1 MAHTLLIV
9 NTMFRPSQTALQ
21 RYKVRRGFPV
31 VPPRHTT
38 NWYLLGLLALAP
50 VALSLFLRNQAVPAP
65 SSVNLTYELDLT
77 RVAERRLGI
86 TMIIRG
92 DLPGSV
98 TLELPRGTLGEAGA
112 GVRITGLK
120 AQSLSRPGEKTR
132 ELAVERVPRGWRLAT
147 HGSQRIG
154 VSYSVVVKNPS
165 GRETDIRKYITAPV
179 NGGIRAAGYEIFL
192 QPQDMTAGSLTLAV
206 HNPADLPFVAPWP
219 ALVYRGDDRPP
230 RPDLVSRADLA
241 PGMGYLPATAGPS
254 ARPAPA
260 SPRAAVPVPAN
271 LLFHPRDLEDMN
283 NSLLV
288 CGNLATAVTSA
299 RGTIIQLA
307 TDRRWLFTLAQ
318 ARNLVARIARTEI
331 AFFGSSP
338 TPQITVMLAANRV
351 TASGRFDAYG
361 LHTGSSVLVMLDEGT
376 TSAQLRENT
385 ASVIAHEMFH
395 GWLGEAIPQIDP
407 QTLWFTEG
415 ATTWFAAR
423 MLTAGGVWTPSHA
436 RQVLRDR
443 LTRNYAGSSL
453 LGRMSVA
460 EAASRVMADPD
471 QVRFAYAGGVASC
484 MALDRWLAAES
495 GLMRPLD
502 QVLRVLYD
510 RHRGRPLSRRNLE
523 QVIREVTGIDCAVWL
538 DEHVYGTAVLP
549 PLEQLL

>member
-1 MAHTLLIV
+1 
-9 NTMFRPSQTALQ
+9 MFRPSQTALQ
-21 RYKVRRGFPV
+21 RYKVRRGFPGASR
-31 VPPRHTT
+31 RHTT
-38 NWYLLGLLALAP
+38 NWPLLGLLALVPLA
-50 VALSLFLRNQAVPAP
+50 LFLFVRSRTPPVPGA
-65 SSVNLTYELDLT
+65 VNLTYELDLT
-77 RVAERRLGI
+77 RVQERELGI
-86 TMIIRG
+86 TMIVRG

-112 GVRITGLK
+112 SVRIAGLK
-120 AQSLSRPGEKTR
+120 AEALAPPGEKTG
-132 ELAVERVPRGWRLAT
+132 ELKVERGPHGWRLAT
-147 HGSQRIG
+147 KGAGRIG
-154 VSYSVVVKNPS
+154 VSYSVVLQNPS
-165 GRETDIRKYITAPV
+165 GRETDIRKYITAPID
-179 NGGIRAAGYEIFL
+179 GGIRAAGYEIFL
-192 QPQDMTAGSLTLAV
+192 QPRDMTTGSITLAV

-219 ALVYRGDDRPP
+219 ALVHRRNDSLPS
-230 RPDLVSRADLA
+230 PDIVSRADLA
-241 PGMGYLPATAGPS
+241 PGMGYLPATVDPCAQPL
-254 ARPAPA
+254 PA
-260 SPRAAVPVPAN
+260 SPHMAVPVPAN
-271 LLFHPRDLEDMN
+271 LLFHPRDLDDLN
-283 NSLLV
+283 NSLLA
-288 CGNLATAVTSA
+288 CGDLATAVTNA
-299 RGTIIQLA
+299 RNTVIQLA
-307 TDRRWLFTLAQ
+307 TDRRWPFTLAQ

-338 TPQITVMLAANRV
+338 TPQITVMLAANRI
-351 TASGRFDAYG
+351 TARGRFDAYG

-376 TSAQLRENT
+376 TPAQLRENA

-436 RQVLRDR
+436 RRVLRER
-443 LTRNYAGSSL
+443 LTQNYAGSSL

-460 EAASRVMADPD
+460 QAASHVMADPD

-495 GLMRPLD
+495 GMMRPLD

-523 QVIREVTGIDCAVWL
+523 QVIREVTGIECASWL
-538 DEHVYGTAVLP
+538 DEHVYGTAALP
-549 PLEQLL
+549 PLEELL